1 MVSFTSKLLKSTD
14 PDTVIQFQFKETRG
28 NKTSKEKK
36 KKRESK
42 PSLFQEAGEESHSLL
57 SPASESSK
65 HSFILFVS
73 TFFFWMSSCCLSRS
87 SWIWMSTACSSLVTE
102 SSSSLRATREEKR
115 YNGQTELITILGFL
129 MIDFLGIP
137 HYQLHKLKSGL
148 EEWLSARFGATQT
161 GGIS

>member
-1 MVSFTSKLLKSTD
+1 MICLLAPLPLKEWSVSLLLKSTN
-14 PDTVIQFQFKETRG
+14 PDTMIQLQFKETRG
-28 NKTSKEKK
+28 HKTSKEKK
-36 KKRESK
+36 KRESQ

-87 SWIWMSTACSSLVTE
+87 SWIWMSTACSSLVIE

-115 YNGQTELITILGFL
+115 YNDQN
-129 MIDFLGIP
+129 
-137 HYQLHKLKSGL
+137 
-148 EEWLSARFGATQT
+148 
-161 GGIS
+161 

>member
-14 PDTVIQFQFKETRG
+14 PDTMIQLQFKEIRG
-28 NKTSKEKK
+28 NKTSKEK

-42 PSLFQEAGEESHSLL
+42 PSLFQEAGEESHWLL
-57 SPASESSK
+57 SPALESSK

-87 SWIWMSTACSSLVTE
+87 SWIWTSTACSSLVTE

-115 YNGQTELITILGFL
+115 YNDQTELITILGFL

-137 HYQLHKLKSGL
+137 HYQRYKL
-148 EEWLSARFGATQT
+148 RVV
-161 GGIS
+161 